1 MQIDTEGPD
10 VVAKWTTEKGV
21 RYPILLAS
29 EELAMQ
35 YGAKG
40 FPTVV
45 VIRGDGTID
54 SRHAGL
60 IQQVELEEILDAI
73 RDEV

>member
-1 MQIDTEGPD
+1 M
-10 VVAKWTTEKGV
+10 
-21 RYPILLAS
+21 R
-29 EELAMQ
+29 
-35 YGAKG
+35 YGAQG

-60 IQQVELEEILDAI
+60 IQQIELEEILSAI
-73 RDEV
+73 RGEG